1 MKTDRIY
8 HSSRTGGVLVLV
20 MLILVAFSLM
30 TAALLQLGWNSSR
43 EAEYQFNKAQAFSLA
58 EAGLDQFKAIVNAN
72 RFPIPFATSA
82 RDWSTNI
89 TSVGSNRVVVSD
101 DTRNGWDNSVR
112 VIKKYIITST
122 GWARNGA
129 VQTNTLS
136 AAIKTFGDYLWSTH
150 DENNVNF
157 TTGDLI
163 YGEVYT
169 DGILNIN
176 GTPVFYDLVQSSAS
190 SVNGSSAASIFT
202 GGLLLNVPPL
212 DWVSVQQQVT
222 DLASAPGAE
231 TFTGN
236 YDITFADTKA
246 TLSNRTSHAVT
257 TNTITSGKIFY
268 VTGDA
273 YVRGVV
279 GTRVSVATPGS
290 IFITGDI
297 IYKSAAANP
306 NPSSW
311 ASGWVPAVTE
321 ALGLYSKTQVQIV
334 SGVGAVN
341 IHAAILVP
349 VAGTAGFNAAQWNT
363 SIGSPYINFYGSM
376 GQYTRGPVGT
386 TGGNGYKKNYHYD
399 SRFHETPPP
408 GIPYSV
414 FYFSEWKQL

>member
-1 MKTDRIY
+1 MKTDRTC

-20 MLILVAFSLM
+20 MLILIAFSLM

-58 EAGLDQFKAIVNAN
+58 EAGLEQFKAIVNSN
-72 RFPIPFATSA
+72 RFPITYATGA
-82 RDWSTNI
+82 RDWSTAFP
-89 TSVGSNRVVVSD
+89 SVGSNRVVVSD
-101 DTRNGWDNSVR
+101 DTRNGWDNNVR
-112 VIKKYIITST
+112 LIKKYIITST

-136 AAIKTFGDYLWSTH
+136 AIIKTFGDYLFSTH
-150 DENNVNF
+150 SEGSVFF
-157 TTGDLI
+157 TTGDLLH
-163 YGEVYT
+163 GEVYT
-169 DGILNIN
+169 DGTLNIN
-176 GTPVFYDLVQSSAS
+176 GTPIFYDLVQSSAS

-202 GGLLLNVPPL
+202 GGLLLNAPQL

-273 YVRGVV
+273 YVKGTV
-279 GTRVSVATPGS
+279 GTRVSVATPGA
-290 IFITGDI
+290 IYITGDL

-321 ALGLYSKTQVQIV
+321 ALGLYSKTQVQIA
-334 SGVGAVN
+334 SGIGAVN

-349 VAGTAGFNAAQWNT
+349 VGNLGFNAADKNS
-363 SIGSPYINFYGSM
+363 SIGSPYINLYGSI
-376 GQYTRGPVGT
+376 GQYIRGVVGT
-386 TGGNGYKKNYHYD
+386 IGGSGYLKNYNYD
-399 SRFHETPPP
+399 SRFRETPPP
-408 GIPYSV
+408 GIPYSI
-414 FYFSEWKQL
+414 FFFSEWKQL